1 MVVGFVWWFDG
12 FGFILFFFYGGLVVC
27 GKNVVDVTL
36 DDAGLTGADVAD
48 NKDLEKVLSLDLA
61 VFVASWCLY
70 VLLIK
75 GFGPEVNI

>member
-1 MVVGFVWWFDG
+1 MVLFDG
-12 FGFILFFFYGGLVVC
+12 LMVLVLFYFFFYGGLVVC

-61 VFVASWCLY
+61 VFVAS
-70 VLLIK
+70 
-75 GFGPEVNI
+75 

>member
-1 MVVGFVWWFDG
+1 M
-12 FGFILFFFYGGLVVC
+12 C

-61 VFVASWCLY
+61 VFVAS
-70 VLLIK
+70 
-75 GFGPEVNI
+75 